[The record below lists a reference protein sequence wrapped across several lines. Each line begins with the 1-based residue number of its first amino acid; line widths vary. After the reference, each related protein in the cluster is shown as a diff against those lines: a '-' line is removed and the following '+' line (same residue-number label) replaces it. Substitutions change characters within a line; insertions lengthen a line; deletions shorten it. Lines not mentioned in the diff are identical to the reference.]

1 MEITTDSQKV
11 AKYDTERSHASFTQ
25 LPPVVAHYRM
35 IVEYQNQD
43 IDIDATH
50 RLHSDFTNFTCICVC
65 VGGGWCIIYVVLS
78 HIEDPYSRHQ

>member
-25 LPPVVAHYRM
+25 LPPVVACYRM

-50 RLHSDFTNFTCICVC
+50 RLHPDFTNFTWTCVC
-65 VGGGWCIIYVVLS
+65 VWGGSV
-78 HIEDPYSRHQ
+78 